1 VIVQFFKGR
10 SQGVKEELGRAS
22 PGTKAVRREAVC
34 NHKRDGDGCK
44 GERVEIVCR
53 GKKNER
59 FINANDDDN
68 DEARS

>member
-1 VIVQFFKGR
+1 
-10 SQGVKEELGRAS
+10 LGRAS